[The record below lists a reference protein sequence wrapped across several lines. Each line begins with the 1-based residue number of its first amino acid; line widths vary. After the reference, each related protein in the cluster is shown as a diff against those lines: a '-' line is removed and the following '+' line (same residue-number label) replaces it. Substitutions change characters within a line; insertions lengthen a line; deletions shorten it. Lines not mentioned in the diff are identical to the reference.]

1 MPVTFSAR
9 SSRVTRPT
17 HPSAPHHAAPA
28 SVPLA
33 DRRLLLV
40 SGLAIL
46 IALGAGVLAEALMAL
61 IGFVTNLSFYGQWS
75 LAFTSPADNALG
87 AWVIVVPVLGGL
99 IVGVLARWG
108 SPAIRGHGIPEV
120 MERVLVGESRIP
132 PRVTVLKPI
141 GSAISI
147 GTGGPFG
154 AEGPII
160 ASGGALGSLVG
171 QALRVTADER
181 KTLLAAGAAAGMSA
195 VFGAPVSATLLAVE
209 LLLFEYRPRSLAPV
223 ALASAAAA
231 GFRIAL
237 HGPAPVFPM
246 EFIATP
252 TGLALAAYTVIGVL
266 IGWLGVVITKG
277 LYRIE
282 DAFERL
288 PIHWMW
294 WPALGGVVV
303 GVMGYLSP
311 KTLGVGYDNIQQLLD
326 GSLAGQA
333 LLLLVVAKLISW
345 SIALGSGT
353 AGGTLAPLFTIGG
366 GAGVLVGAGAAALLP
381 MLGIDPRVA
390 GLVGMAAAF
399 TGASRALLASVV
411 FAFEAT
417 HQPMG
422 LLPLLAGC
430 TGAYLISLRTMRY
443 TIMTERLARR
453 GTPVITEYAADFL
466 ERLLVRDHA
475 TRAVV
480 TLSADATV
488 AETRTWMTGDD
499 ASTHQGFPVVDGDG
513 RLVGLLTRR
522 DIQHAEVADETR
534 LRALIQRV
542 PIVVLGSQSLR
553 DAADRMV
560 QAKVGR
566 LPVLADDGSGR
577 VVGIISRSD
586 LLTAHER
593 RLDETK
599 RRADA
604 TLWG

>member
-1 MPVTFSAR
+1 MSAE
-9 SSRVTRPT
+9 V
-17 HPSAPHHAAPA
+17 PA
-28 SVPLA
+28 SHPVSAAYRPPA

-40 SGLAIL
+40 CLLGVV
-46 IALGAGVLAEALMAL
+46 IALGAGFLAEALMAL
-61 IGFVTNLSFYGQWS
+61 IGLITNLAFYGRVS
-75 LAFTSPADNALG
+75 LVFSSPAGNALG
-87 AWVIVVPVLGGL
+87 PWVIVVPVVGGL
-99 IVGVLARWG
+99 LVGVIARWG
-108 SPAIRGHGIPEV
+108 TPAIRGHGIPEV
-120 MERVLVGESRIP
+120 MERILVGESRIA
-132 PRVTVLKPI
+132 PRVTVLKPV
-141 GSAISI
+141 GSAIAI

-160 ASGGALGSLVG
+160 ATGGALGSLVG

-195 VFGAPVSATLLAVE
+195 VFGSPVSATLLAVE

-223 ALASAAAA
+223 ALASATAA
-231 GFRIAL
+231 GLRIVF
-237 HGPAPVFPM
+237 HGSDAIFPM

-252 TGLALAAYTVIGVL
+252 SGWALAAYTLIGVVIG
-266 IGWLGVVITKG
+266 GLGVAITKG
-277 LYRIE
+277 LYLLE

-288 PIHWMW
+288 PVHWMW
-294 WPALGGVVV
+294 WPAIGGVVV

-311 KTLGVGYDNIQQLLD
+311 RTLGVGYDNIQQLLN

-333 LLLLVVAKLISW
+333 LLFLVIAKLISW
-345 SIALGSGT
+345 SVALSSGT
-353 AGGTLAPLFTIGG
+353 AGGTLAPIFTIGG
-366 GAGVLVGAGAAALLP
+366 GAGVLVGAGVAALLP
-381 MLGIDPRVA
+381 ALGIDPRVA

-430 TGAYLISLRTMRY
+430 TGAYLISLRTMRD

-453 GTPVITEYAADFL
+453 GTPVITEYSADFL
-466 ERLLVRDHA
+466 ARLLVRDHA
-475 TRAVV
+475 TASVA
-480 TLSADATV
+480 TLDANDTL
-488 AETRTWMTGDD
+488 AGARRWLASG
-499 ASTHQGFPVVDGDG
+499 AGSTHQGFPVVDPTG

-522 DIQHAEVADETR
+522 DLQDAGAVEDVLLQTLVRQA
-534 LRALIQRV
+534 
-542 PIVVLGSQSLR
+542 PIVVFGHQSLR

-560 QAKVGR
+560 KAKVGR
-566 LPVLADDGSGR
+566 LPVLADDGSGK
-577 VVGIISRSD
+577 VIGIISRSD

-593 RLDETK
+593 RLDETG
-599 RRADA
+599 RVADA